1 HMIVER
7 AGLSIG
13 VIGLAEHI
21 IDKTMPAH
29 FSEGVYFTLGVDE
42 VRELTH
48 TLKKENEVDIII
60 LLSHFGF
67 PQEVQLAQE
76 VDGIDVLLSSHT
88 HNALT
93 KPAIVNDTIIMQS
106 GCHGAHLGKLNISI
120 SKGKVISF

>member
-1 HMIVER
+1 YGPEHVQSLVEQLDYPMLACNCYSEETRKRIFPSHMIVER

-76 VDGIDVLLSSHT
+76 VDGIDVLL
-88 HNALT
+88 
-93 KPAIVNDTIIMQS
+93 
-106 GCHGAHLGKLNISI
+106 
-120 SKGKVISF
+120 